1 LRRIGWP
8 MAPDATSPDLPGSF
22 TALLLFGYAPRF
34 SRKKSTDRTSARSAS
49 GLLYVLPP
57 WRAKV

>member
-1 LRRIGWP
+1 MRRIGWP

-22 TALLLFGYAPRF
+22 TAILLH
-34 SRKKSTDRTSARSAS
+34 
-49 GLLYVLPP
+49 VLPP